1 MISGQEGPV
10 LAKKLAKE
18 ISRLTKDILGKK
30 QELTVVT
37 MSFLEDRL
45 WFID

>member
-1 MISGQEGPV
+1 MISGQEDPV

-30 QELTVVT
+30 PELTYNLSRAVKKA
-37 MSFLEDRL
+37 LL
-45 WFID
+45 